1 MTRGELFRYDIRGY
15 MIIKN
20 AIEPASLRL
29 LNEGLDRWEEKAFET
44 YKALPEE
51 ANKDVRYNDIL
62 NQEPALLELAAN
74 EKLIPYLVEMIE
86 RPRLKSTWLTFRW
99 KGGRTGYHSNHTPS
113 VLPFQRADLAQSDE
127 GDVRDAGY
135 WAWCGRTAG
144 GSGQS
149 QGELCHTRA

>member
-1 MTRGELFRYDIRGY
+1 

-20 AIEPASLRL
+20 AIELASLRL
-29 LNEGLDRWEEKAFET
+29 LNEGLDHWEEKAFEA
-44 YKALPEE
+44 YKALSEE

-113 VLPFQRADLAQSDE
+113 VTHNLYHFN
-127 GDVRDAGY
+127 
-135 WAWCGRTAG
+135 
-144 GSGQS
+144 GQIRHN
-149 QGELCHTRA
+149 LMNVM